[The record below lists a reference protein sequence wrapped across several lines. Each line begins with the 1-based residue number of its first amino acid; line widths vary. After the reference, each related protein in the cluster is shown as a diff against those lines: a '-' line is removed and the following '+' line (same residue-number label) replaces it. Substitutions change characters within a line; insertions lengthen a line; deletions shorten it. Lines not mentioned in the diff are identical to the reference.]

1 MFLGISFL
9 KDILFIYSYGKGTM
23 FIQNKLGIQGVRDT
37 TASDF
42 AVFRITD
49 SSETP

>member
-23 FIQNKLGIQGVRDT
+23 FIQNKLGIQGVRDSE
-37 TASDF
+37 SDF
-42 AVFRITD
+42 CL
-49 SSETP
+49 TPTQL